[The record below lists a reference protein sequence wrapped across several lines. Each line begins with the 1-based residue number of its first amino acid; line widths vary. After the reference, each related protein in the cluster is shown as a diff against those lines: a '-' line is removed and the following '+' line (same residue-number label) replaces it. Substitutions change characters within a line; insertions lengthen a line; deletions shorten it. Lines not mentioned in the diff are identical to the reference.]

1 MMYPCVREPDDT
13 TMACIIFCNYRGMQ
27 ACDMLGRGICVDRDN
42 AETPAVYARWSDSS
56 RDMHMCI

>member
-1 MMYPCVREPDDT
+1 MMYPCEREPDDT
-13 TMACIIFCNYRGMQ
+13 TVACI
-27 ACDMLGRGICVDRDN
+27 CDMLGRGICVDRDN